1 MSGPAIFKAPFGASH
16 GNGHSLVA
24 VTGMSHGYTSREML
38 PHVMRFN
45 YSHCKPQL
53 TRIAS
58 ALGGNDGSDEAYAV
72 SAFMVSLGLSTR
84 LRDVGVR
91 QDQLGQVAAG
101 AINNMCAPTRAP
113 S

>member
-1 MSGPAIFKAPFGASH
+1 MSGPTIFKAPFGASH

-58 ALGGNDGSDEAYAV
+58 ALGGDDGGDAADAI
-72 SAFMVSLGLSTR
+72 SALILSLGHPP
-84 LRDVGVR
+84 V
-91 QDQLGQVAAG
+91 
-101 AINNMCAPTRAP
+101 CATLACARTSWGKLPLAR
-113 S
+113 